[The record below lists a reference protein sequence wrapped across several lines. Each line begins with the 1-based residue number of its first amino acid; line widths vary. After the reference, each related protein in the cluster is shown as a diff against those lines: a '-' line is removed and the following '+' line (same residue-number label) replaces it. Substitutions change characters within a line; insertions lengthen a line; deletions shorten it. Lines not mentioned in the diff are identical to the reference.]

1 MIIFILLIAF
11 ICAPGLLIFNMAQS
25 SVVSTDTLQMAEIQA
40 FNEQF
45 EVYEGSAVTGTNVK
59 TLLTTCVT
67 NASINSNSEERLPD
81 IEYVDLNYESSQESI
96 EIDSDIQ
103 NTAVNEINSLKSK
116 ISNAHYYIVEMEY
129 NDEGLVDN
137 IIITY

>member
-1 MIIFILLIAF
+1 MMIFLLLIAF
-11 ICAPGLLIFNMAQS
+11 ICAPGILVFNMAQS
-25 SVVSTDTLQMAEIQA
+25 SIVSADTLQASEIQV

-59 TLLTTCVT
+59 ALLTTCVT
-67 NASINSNSEERLPD
+67 NAGTNSTSEEKLPD
-81 IEYVDLNYESSQESI
+81 IEYVDLNSESSQESI
-96 EIDSDIQ
+96 EIDSDVK
-103 NTAVNEINSLKSK
+103 NTAIDEISSLKSK